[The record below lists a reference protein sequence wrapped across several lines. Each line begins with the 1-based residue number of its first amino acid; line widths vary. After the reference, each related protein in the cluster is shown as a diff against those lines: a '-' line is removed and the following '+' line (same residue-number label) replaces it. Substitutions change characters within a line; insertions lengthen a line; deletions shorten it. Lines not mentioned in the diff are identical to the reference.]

1 MQKRLLSAAMAVC
14 LVLIAIPLAAA
25 QSDGV
30 PAIAAVVND
39 EVVSTHDLGVRT
51 GLLAAT
57 GAIANSAEARQ
68 QVKLEVLRLLVD
80 ERLKLQEARRLNISV
95 SPQETEQAL
104 TQVSRQLQVS
114 RADLDAYLMTRGSSL
129 GALLPQIESELM
141 WLRAVSK
148 IAGERVAISED
159 EVDQEVDRLK
169 RDGGGEARISEIFIA
184 VDDPGQQAAA
194 EARARRIAEEAR
206 SGANFAT
213 LARTFSQSASAEGGG
228 DIGWVRRG
236 QLDPRVESA
245 VDRLAPGQVS
255 EPVRTEIGYYVIFL
269 ADRRSAPGLGGQ
281 EVVSL
286 SQVVVPLSP
295 QASDGDV
302 ATAVRQAQAIRNNV
316 TSCDEFREQGRALS
330 PKLSG
335 DVGKVDME
343 RVPPQLR
350 QAIGPL
356 QVGQISQPIR
366 NNEGIVLLMVCG
378 RESAPADPAL
388 REAVQRRL
396 MEQRLTAVS
405 RQQLRELRRTA
416 LIDYRL

>member
-1 MQKRLLSAAMAVC
+1 M
-14 LVLIAIPLAAA
+14 AIPLAGA

-39 EVVSTHDLGVRT
+39 EVVSTHDLSVRA

-57 GAIANSAEARQ
+57 GAIANTAEARQ
-68 QVKLEVLRLLVD
+68 QAKSEILQLLID
-80 ERLKLQEARRLNISV
+80 ERLKQQEARRLNIAV
-95 SPQETEQAL
+95 SAQETDQAL

-114 RADLDAYLMTRGSSL
+114 RGDLDSYLASRGSSI
-129 GALLPQIESELM
+129 GALIPQVETELM

-148 IAGERVAISED
+148 IAGERVSISDD
-159 EVDQEVDRLK
+159 EIEQEVERLK
-169 RDGGGEARISEIFIA
+169 RGGGSEARISEIFIA
-184 VDDPGQQAAA
+184 VDDPGQQGAA
-194 EARARRIAEEAR
+194 EASARRIADEAR
-206 SGANFAT
+206 RGANFAT

-228 DIGWVRRG
+228 DLGWVRRG
-236 QLDPRVESA
+236 QLDPRVES
-245 VDRLAPGQVS
+245 VIERLSPGQVS
-255 EPVRTEIGYYVIFL
+255 EPVRTEIGYYVILL
-269 ADRRSAPGLGGQ
+269 AEQRSAPGFGGQ
-281 EVVSL
+281 ELVSL

-295 QASDGDV
+295 RASEADIT
-302 ATAVRQAQAIRNNV
+302 TAVRQANAIRNNV
-316 TSCDEFREQGRALS
+316 STCDEFLRQGRELS
-330 PKLSG
+330 PNLSG
-335 DVGKVDME
+335 EVGKVDME
-343 RVPPQLR
+343 RVPAQLR

-378 RESAPADPAL
+378 RETAPTDPAL

-396 MEQRLTAVS
+396 VEQRLTAVS